1 MRLSR
6 AGRPR
11 KGRERAHLNLAP
23 DVLSR
28 LDALAEQRA
37 QSRNDVAED
46 LLRGALDAAE
56 HAAHQLPDFSLHT

>member
-46 LLRGALDAAE
+46 LLRSALDAA
-56 HAAHQLPDFSLHT
+56 AQD